1 MAALSTIHRYYSPEN
16 KLIFPVLITH
26 YHSYHKIN
34 LPSIYVLVL
43 HQEFDLERNSEM
55 NKKLYRSV
63 TDKMLGGVCGGI
75 AEYFGIDPVIIR
87 LTFVLAVIFGG
98 SGILAYIILW
108 IIIPQK
114 PYIVTPFNQENK
126 NDDNLHNSET
136 ENKTSDDLQSN
147 KFRKNLNNNK
157 TAFAGIFLIVLGVI
171 ILLSN
176 FVPGFYFKD
185 YWPVVLIFL
194 GSAIIYKAKNNKTNE
209 VI

>member
-1 MAALSTIHRYYSPEN
+1 
-16 KLIFPVLITH
+16 
-26 YHSYHKIN
+26 
-34 LPSIYVLVL
+34 
-43 HQEFDLERNSEM
+43 M

-126 NDDNLHNSET
+126 NDDNLHNAET

-157 TAFAGIFLIVLGVI
+157 TVFAGIFLIVLGVI

-176 FVPGFYFKD
+176 FIPGFYFKD